1 MESILSMRGINKK
14 FGDFYALKNV
24 DFDAYAGKVNV
35 LVGENGAGK
44 STLMK
49 IIAGAHGHDSGDIIL
64 EGKPVQIRNP
74 HEAELLGIGIV
85 YQELMLAPKLTVAEN
100 IFLGAALMTGKLG
113 IVKWKKMAEESQ
125 SVVKE
130 LAGIDVDPHAKV
142 SDLGVAYQ
150 QLIEIVR
157 VMRQSKKI
165 LIMDEPTASLTEKE
179 IQKLFETVKKL
190 KEAGLAI
197 IYISHRLEEIFQIGD
212 NITVLRDGEMVGKLD
227 VASATQDDIIQL
239 MVGRQIMEKFPKADF
254 SGLPRDEV
262 LRVEGLT
269 RKGAFRDVNFSL
281 HKGEILGF
289 AGLMGSGRTEIARC
303 IFGADAAT
311 AGKVFINGK
320 QVNIRSTRQAINN
333 GIALLPE
340 DRKLHGLVLKRNLVE
355 NTTLV
360 NLKRVS
366 SKVGRLYRGKELKV
380 TDEYIK
386 QLRIAVSD
394 KLNPASSLSGGNQ
407 QKVVIAK
414 WLFADSN
421 IIILDEPTRGID
433 VGAKTE
439 VYNLINKFVLDGKA
453 VIMISSELPELLG
466 VCTRIITMHEGVMTG
481 EFDNEANQETI
492 LKAMCLNQSKCLNQ
506 DGRNEL

>member
-1 MESILSMRGINKK
+1 MEPILSMRGIDKK
-14 FGDFYALKNV
+14 FGNFYALKNV

-49 IIAGAHGHDSGDIIL
+49 IIAGAHGHDAGEIVL
-64 EGKPVQIRNP
+64 EGNPTHIRNP
-74 HEAELLGIGIV
+74 HEAEQLGIGTV

-100 IFLGAALMTGKLG
+100 IFLGAALKTNKLG
-113 IVKWKKMAEESQ
+113 VVQWGKMAEEAS
-125 SVVKE
+125 SAVKD
-130 LAGIDVDPHAKV
+130 LVGIDVDPQVKV
-142 SDLGVAYQ
+142 SELGVAYQ
-150 QLIEIVR
+150 QLVEISR

-165 LIMDEPTASLTEKE
+165 LIMDEPTAALTENE
-179 IQKLFETVKKL
+179 IKKLFETVKKL
-190 KEAGLAI
+190 KKAGLAI
-197 IYISHRLEEIFQIGD
+197 IYISHRLEEIFEIGD

-227 VASATQDDIIQL
+227 VATATQDDIIRL
-239 MVGRQIMEKFPKADF
+239 MVGRKIEDKFPKVDF
-254 SGLPRDEV
+254 SGLPHDEV
-262 LRVEGLT
+262 LRVEGLS
-269 RKGAFRDVNFSL
+269 RKGAFEDISFSV

-303 IFGADAAT
+303 IFGADIPT
-311 AGKVFINGK
+311 SGKVFINGK
-320 QVNIRSTRQAINN
+320 EVHIHSTQQAISN

-340 DRKLHGLVLKRNLVE
+340 DRKMHGLILKRNLVE

-360 NLKRVS
+360 NLKKVS
-366 SKVGRLYRGKELKV
+366 TKLGRLYRKKELSI

-386 QLRIAVSD
+386 QLRIAVSN
-394 KLNPASSLSGGNQ
+394 KLNPTSSLSGGNQ

-466 VCTRIITMHEGVMTG
+466 VCTRIITMHEGKMTG
-481 EFDNEANQETI
+481 EFDNYADQETI
-492 LKAMCLNQSKCLNQ
+492 LKAMCLNQNR
-506 DGRNEL
+506 RNNS

>member
-1 MESILSMRGINKK
+1 MRGIDKK
-14 FGDFYALKNV
+14 FGEFYALKDV

-49 IIAGAHGHDSGDIIL
+49 IIAGAHGCDAGEITL
-64 EGKPVQIRNP
+64 EGKPIHIRAP
-74 HEAELLGIGIV
+74 HEAELLGIGTV
-85 YQELMLAPKLTVAEN
+85 YQELMLVPQLTVAEN
-100 IFLGAALMTGKLG
+100 VFLGAGLKTGKMG
-113 IVKWKKMAEESQ
+113 VVKWKQMAEESRR
-125 SVVKE
+125 VVKE
-130 LAGIDVDPHAKV
+130 LAGIDVDPHARV

-165 LIMDEPTASLTEKE
+165 LIMDEPTAALTEKE
-179 IQKLFETVKKL
+179 IQKLFETVRKL
-190 KEAGLAI
+190 KETGLAI

-212 NITVLRDGEMVGKLD
+212 NITVLRDGKMVGRLD
-227 VASATQDDIIQL
+227 VATATQDEIIRL
-239 MVGRQIMEKFPKADF
+239 MVGREIKEKFPKADF
-254 SGLPRDEV
+254 TGLPRDEV
-262 LRVEGLT
+262 MRVEGLS
-269 RKGAFRDVNFSL
+269 RKDAFHDVSFSL

-303 IFGADAAT
+303 IFGADIPT
-311 AGKVFINGK
+311 AGKIFINGK
-320 QVNIRSTRQAINN
+320 QVNIRSTKQAIRL

-340 DRKLHGLVLKRNLVE
+340 DRKVQGLILKRNLVE

-360 NLKRVS
+360 NLKKVS
-366 SKVGRLYRGKELKV
+366 SKAGRLYKKKELKV

-386 QLRIAVSD
+386 QLRIATSS
-394 KLNPASSLSGGNQ
+394 KMNATGSLSGGNQ

-466 VCTRIITMHEGVMTG
+466 VCTRIVTMHEGIMTG
-481 EFDNEANQETI
+481 EFDNRADQETI
-492 LKAMCLNQSKCLNQ
+492 LKAMCLNQNR
-506 DGRNEL
+506 RNVQ